1 MKKRIV
7 IGDVEVKPGTKVHST
22 LSIPTALSDGSDV
35 EIPFTIFNGENNGP
49 WLHIQVAQHGVEIN
63 ALEAVRKVVSEINL
77 KELNGVLTY
86 CLPNPIAFRQ
96 RQTVMS
102 YDLIPG
108 GMNRI
113 WPGKPDGSLTEQMA
127 YTVWT
132 DLITNNVEYL
142 IDFHTG
148 RRSAPVWIFYEALGV
163 SPEVSKEVADKSA
176 HMAQV
181 FGADL
186 LYVETEDYGEGKTLR
201 GVAFD
206 HGIPSIVV
214 EIGGESHFNREQ
226 IAIAYRGLINVMID
240 LGMILN
246 KIKLPK
252 KQTII
257 KWIADSDK
265 ITARAPKGG
274 IFIPTVKIGDRV
286 NKGESLGYIYSP
298 RTFEKTA
305 NVVSPQNGLV
315 FSINENPVVVAGQP
329 VIRVPE
335 IIKDL
340 FN

>member
-1 MKKRIV
+1 M
-7 IGDVEVKPGTKVHST
+7 
-22 LSIPTALSDGSDV
+22 
-35 EIPFTIFNGENNGP
+35 
-49 WLHIQVAQHGVEIN
+49 AQHGVEIN
-63 ALEAVRKVVSEINL
+63 ALEAIRKVVSEINL
-77 KELNGVLTY
+77 QELKGVLTY

-102 YDLIPG
+102 YDFIAG

-127 YTVWT
+127 YAVWT
-132 DLITNNVEYL
+132 NLIKDNVDYL

-148 RRSAPVWIFYEALGV
+148 RRSAPVWVFYEAFGV
-163 SPEVSKEVADKSA
+163 SPSVSKEVADKAA

-186 LYVETEDYGEGKTLR
+186 LYIETEAYGEGKTLR

-226 IAIAYRGLINVMID
+226 IAIAYRGLINTMTD
-240 LGMILN
+240 LGMIAN
-246 KIKLPK
+246 QIKLPK

-257 KWIADSDK
+257 KWIADRDK
-265 ITARAPKGG
+265 ITARAPNGG

-286 NKGESLGYIYSP
+286 SKGESLGYIYSP
-298 RTFEKTA
+298 RTFKKTA
-305 NVVSPQNGLV
+305 DVTSPQNGLV
-315 FSINENPVVVAGQP
+315 FQIIENPVVVAGQP
-329 VIRVPE
+329 VISVPE
-335 IIKDL
+335 IIEDF
-340 FN
+340 FNH